1 MYQNK
6 KYMTDYIWELENWP
20 KFKWDETVLLPSLST
35 ARLRQ
40 GKLIQKI
47 LGLLELDSKQ
57 AEACIFEEEALKTTQ
72 IEGEKYNPELVRSS
86 IHRRLG
92 LDYAGLPQTERHID
106 GLIEVLFDATRHF
119 DEILTI
125 QRLYG
130 WQASLFPTGYS
141 GLQKIAAGKFRNDI
155 DGPMEVV
162 SGSIG
167 RERVHYQ
174 APPANKVLHE
184 IKLFLSWWNNQSL
197 SSDGIIRA
205 GIAHLYFVTIHP
217 FDDGNGRI
225 ARALTDM
232 AIAQDDKLNK
242 RYYSLSTEILRDK
255 QTYYKILEESQKGDL
270 DITKW
275 LTWFIDC
282 FSAALINS
290 EKLLENIFNKADFWR
305 IHQMIEMNARQKKV
319 INKMLDVGEDNF
331 VGGLTTKKYMGMT
344 GMSRITSIR
353 EINDLLLKNILI
365 QNEGKGRN
373 VNYSIKW

>member
-6 KYMTDYIWELENWP
+6 KYMTDYIWELKNWP
-20 KFKWDETVLLPSLST
+20 KFKWDETMLLPSLSA

-57 AEACIFEEEALKTTQ
+57 AEACIFEVEALKTTQ
-72 IEGEKYNPELVRSS
+72 IEGEKYSPELVRSS

-92 LDYAGLPQTERHID
+92 LDYAGLPRTERHID
-106 GLIEVLFDATRHF
+106 GLVEVLFDATRHYNK
-119 DEILTI
+119 ILTV
-125 QRLYG
+125 QRLCG
-130 WQASLFPTGYS
+130 WQAALFPTGYS
-141 GLQKIAAGKFRNDI
+141 GFQKIAAGKFRNDI
-155 DGPMEVV
+155 GGPMEVV

-174 APPANKVLHE
+174 APPADKISHE
-184 IKLFLSWWNNQSL
+184 IKLFLSWWNNQSSL
-197 SSDGIIRA
+197 DGIIRA

-242 RYYSLSTEILRDK
+242 RYYSLSTEILKDK

-305 IHQMIEMNARQKKV
+305 IHQMIEISARQKKV

>member
-1 MYQNK
+1 
-6 KYMTDYIWELENWP
+6 MTNYIWELENWP
-20 KFKWDETVLLPSLST
+20 KFKWDETVLLSSLST

-47 LGLLELDSKQ
+47 SGLLELDSKQ
-57 AEACIFEEEALKTTQ
+57 AEARIFEAEALKTTQ
-72 IEGEKYNPELVRSS
+72 IEGEKYNPESVRSS

-106 GLIEVLFDATRHF
+106 GLIEVLFDATHKF
-119 DEILTI
+119 DEILTV
-125 QRLYG
+125 QRLYS
-130 WQASLFPTGYS
+130 WQAALFPTGYS
-141 GLQKIAAGKFRNDI
+141 GLQKIIVGQFRNDTN
-155 DGPMEVV
+155 GPMEVV

-167 RERVHYQ
+167 REKVHYQ
-174 APPANKVLHE
+174 APPADRILPE

-242 RYYSLSTEILRDK
+242 RYYSLSTEILKDK
-255 QTYYKILEESQKGDL
+255 RKYYEILEESQKGDL

-275 LTWFIDC
+275 LSWFINC
-282 FSAALINS
+282 FSAALMTS
-290 EKLLENIFNKADFWR
+290 ENLLQNIFNKADFWHN
-305 IHQMIEMNARQKKV
+305 HQTVEINTRQRKA
-319 INKMLDVGEDNF
+319 INNMLDIGKDNF
-331 VGGLTTKKYMGMT
+331 IGGLTTRKYVGMT
-344 GMSRITSIR
+344 GISRITAIR
-353 EINDLLLKNILI
+353 EINDLLSKNILI
-365 QNEGKGRN
+365 QNKGKGRN

>member
-1 MYQNK
+1 MYQDK
-6 KYMTDYIWELENWP
+6 KYMTDYIWELKNWP
-20 KFKWDETVLLPSLST
+20 KFKWDETILLPSLSA

-47 LGLLELDSKQ
+47 SGLLELDSKQ
-57 AEACIFEEEALKTTQ
+57 AEACIFEIEALKTTQ

-92 LDYAGLPQTERHID
+92 LDYAGLPPTERHID

-119 DEILTI
+119 DKILTV
-125 QRLYG
+125 QRLCG
-130 WQASLFPTGYS
+130 WQAALFPTGYS

-155 DGPMEVV
+155 NGPMEVV

-174 APPANKVLHE
+174 APPADKISHE
-184 IKLFLSWWNNQSL
+184 IKLFLSWWNNQSSL
-197 SSDGIIRA
+197 DGIIRA
-205 GIAHLYFVTIHP
+205 GIAHFYFVTIHP

-232 AIAQDDKLNK
+232 VITQDDKLNK
-242 RYYSLSTEILRDK
+242 RYYSLSTEILKDK

-270 DITKW
+270 DITRW

-282 FSAALINS
+282 FSAALISS

-305 IHQMIEMNARQKKV
+305 IHQMIEINARQKKV

-331 VGGLTTKKYMGMT
+331 MGGLTTKKYMGMT

-365 QNEGKGRN
+365 QNDGKGRN